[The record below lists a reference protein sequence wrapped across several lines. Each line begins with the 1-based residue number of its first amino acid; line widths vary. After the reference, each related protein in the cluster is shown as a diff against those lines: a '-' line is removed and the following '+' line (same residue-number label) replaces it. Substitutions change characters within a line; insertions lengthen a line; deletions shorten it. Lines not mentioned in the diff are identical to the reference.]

1 MTGQGTQR
9 GPPWCADRSA
19 PDSRPLPRPAQGP
32 RRAILQERRPTS
44 GQKSAQAASFSR
56 IRLGRSA
63 PHRPRDRGEGLA
75 LHTKRDQS
83 RRFPRQRSPRISIEI
98 GRQSLHHTFL
108 RVEMFLLRCAANPPS
123 HARCARGVA
132 APSSCVGRGLQ
143 RQTKNGVSDH
153 RRPTRARSRD
163 ECHDDDDHADG
174 SHDSDYDVDHRRAL
188 RRFESTAIAN
198 VTFSDDPAF
207 TPRQRDTFS
216 LVVKDSR
223 GTTQH
228 TVDASRKETS
238 DRLAECAMIST
249 VSRSSYMSPLRNS
262 DLFVFHT
269 LKRSDHIDVRLVA
282 SYLRHW

>member
-1 MTGQGTQR
+1 VKQVQMTGQGTQR

-108 RVEMFLLRCAANPPS
+108 RVEMFLLRCAANPLHTPAVREAS
-123 HARCARGVA
+123 QRLRPA
-132 APSSCVGRGLQ
+132 VGRGLQ

-153 RRPTRARSRD
+153 RRPEREQGAGTSATMTTTMRTAATIVTTTSIIAERCDGSSRRRSR
-163 ECHDDDDHADG
+163 
-174 SHDSDYDVDHRRAL
+174 
-188 RRFESTAIAN
+188 T
-198 VTFSDDPAF
+198 
-207 TPRQRDTFS
+207 
-216 LVVKDSR
+216 
-223 GTTQH
+223 
-228 TVDASRKETS
+228 
-238 DRLAECAMIST
+238 
-249 VSRSSYMSPLRNS
+249 
-262 DLFVFHT
+262 
-269 LKRSDHIDVRLVA
+269 
-282 SYLRHW
+282 